1 MVVAPRARRAG
12 LFSFAAP
19 AASGAGPAGI
29 VSRHSAAGD
38 SRGSDGTQGGHI
50 SAEPR
55 INERIRVP
63 EVRLVGPAG
72 EQVGIVSIDDALRLA
87 QEADL
92 DLVEVAPTARPPV
105 CKLMDYG
112 KFKYESAL
120 KARESRKNQAQTVIK
135 EIKLRPKIDPHD
147 YGTKK
152 GHVERFLKAGD
163 KVKVTIMFRGRE
175 QSRPE
180 LGFRLLQRLAGDVE
194 ELGFVETSAKQDG
207 RNMTMVIGPHRRKS
221 EGKAE
226 RAPQGDHDAQ
236 EDRAPQPARASHSQA
251 ARAAHD
257 QAVQAARPAPSQPAP
272 APASAPQSEPAEP
285 ARAPQSEPA
294 RAPRPAQSEPAR
306 AARPAQSEPARAA
319 RPAQS
324 EPARAPRPAPSQPT
338 RAARPAPSQPARPS
352 QSARPSQ
359 PAPQSQPAQPGQPAP
374 QPAERA
380 PAARPVP
387 GPRAVAAASAT
398 RRANGGQQGTRQPDQ
413 EVSTS

>member
-1 MVVAPRARRAG
+1 MPAVVVTPHAWRAG
-12 LFSFAAP
+12 FSRLRRIFPLGRETPQAETDRQ
-19 AASGAGPAGI
+19 SAGGNSAG
-29 VSRHSAAGD
+29 R
-38 SRGSDGTQGGHI
+38 DGTSGGHI
-50 SAEPR
+50 STEPR

-105 CKLMDYG
+105 AKLMDYG

-207 RNMTMVIGPHRRKS
+207 RNMTMVIGPHRRK
-221 EGKAE
+221 ADTPRPE
-226 RAPQGDHDAQ
+226 RPEPAAALPP
-236 EDRAPQPARASHSQA
+236 RARRACSAGRSHSA
-251 ARAAHD
+251 AGA
-257 QAVQAARPAPSQPAP
+257 
-272 APASAPQSEPAEP
+272 
-285 ARAPQSEPA
+285 
-294 RAPRPAQSEPAR
+294 
-306 AARPAQSEPARAA
+306 
-319 RPAQS
+319 
-324 EPARAPRPAPSQPT
+324 
-338 RAARPAPSQPARPS
+338 
-352 QSARPSQ
+352 
-359 PAPQSQPAQPGQPAP
+359 
-374 QPAERA
+374 
-380 PAARPVP
+380 
-387 GPRAVAAASAT
+387 
-398 RRANGGQQGTRQPDQ
+398 
-413 EVSTS
+413 